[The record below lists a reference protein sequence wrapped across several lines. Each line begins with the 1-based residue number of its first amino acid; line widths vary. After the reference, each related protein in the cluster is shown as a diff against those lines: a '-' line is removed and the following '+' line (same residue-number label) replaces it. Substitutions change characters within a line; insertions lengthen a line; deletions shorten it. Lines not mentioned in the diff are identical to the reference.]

1 MNSMSAKNISHNNK
15 LKSSLCIEKKE
26 MRTPNSKLSTSKSGK
41 FGLLELCKLSG
52 RSTRAGSTAPSTG
65 PESFRG
71 LEDEKKQNNEKV
83 FVYTSPA
90 SVTMNKYRSTK
101 NPKFINAPAPTP
113 TKKSSFFRMTY
124 PNVTSTDQR
133 LTEDS
138 ESVVEFDAFNE

>member
-71 LEDEKKQNNEKV
+71 LEDDKKQNKEKV

-90 SVTMNKYRSTK
+90 SVTMNKYRSMK
-101 NPKFINAPAPTP
+101 DPKFIDAP
-113 TKKSSFFRMTY
+113 KKKNNFIRFTF
-124 PNVTSTDQR
+124 PNVSSYDQQITD
-133 LTEDS
+133 EG
-138 ESVVEFDAFNE
+138 ESVVEFDAFNY